1 MERLQKILARAGLAS
16 RREAE
21 RWIREGRVRVNG
33 VVVRQ
38 LGFKADPARDK
49 IKVDDKLIREAPA
62 RRYYLFHKPVGLIT
76 SLGDP
81 RGRPHL
87 GAYLERFGLKERLF
101 PVGRLDFNS
110 SGLLLLTND
119 GDLSARLTHAR
130 YGVRKVYRVKI
141 SGLPAQRELERLRR
155 GIELEDGR
163 TAPARV
169 RVLQALTKKAWV
181 EVEICEGRY
190 REVRRMFEA
199 LGYFVEQLV
208 RVRIGPVRL
217 GTLPPGGLRPL
228 SPKEIGALK
237 RAAGL

>member
-21 RWIREGRVRVNG
+21 RWIRDGRVRVNG
-33 VVVRQ
+33 VVVTQ

-49 IKVDDKLIREAPA
+49 IKVDDKLIREAPS
-62 RRYYLFHKPVGLIT
+62 RRYYLFHKPVGLVT

-81 RGRPHL
+81 QGRPHL
-87 GAYLERFGLKERLF
+87 GAYLERLGIRERLF

-119 GDLSARLTHAR
+119 GELSARLTHPR
-130 YGVRKVYRVKI
+130 YGVRKVYWVKI

-155 GIELEDGR
+155 GIELEGGR

-169 RVLQALTKKAWV
+169 RVLQVLTKKAWI
-181 EVEICEGRY
+181 EVDLCEGRY
-190 REVRRMFEA
+190 REVHRMFEA
-199 LGYFVEQLV
+199 LGYFVERLV
-208 RVRIGPVRL
+208 RMRL
-217 GTLPPGGLRPL
+217 GPIRLGALPPGELRPL
-228 SPKEIGALK
+228 APREVSALK

>member
-21 RWIREGRVRVNG
+21 RWILEGRVRVNG
-33 VVVRQ
+33 VVVRE
-38 LGFKADPARDK
+38 LGLKADPARDK
-49 IKVDDKLIREAPA
+49 IQVDHKPVRVAPE

-87 GAYLERFGLKERLF
+87 GEYLEQLGIRERVF

-110 SGLLLLTND
+110 SGLLLLTDD
-119 GDLSARLTHAR
+119 GELSARLTHPR
-130 YGVRKVYRVKI
+130 YRIPKVYHVKI
-141 SGLPAQRELERLRR
+141 SRQPTERELQRLGR

-169 RVLQALTKKAWV
+169 RLIEVLRRKAWV

-199 LGYFVEQLV
+199 LGYFVERLI
-208 RVRIGPVRL
+208 RVRL
-217 GTLPPGGLRPL
+217 GPLRLGSLPPGQLRPL
-228 SPKEIGALK
+228 SPKEVAALR
-237 RAAGL
+237 RAVSL

>member
-1 MERLQKILARAGLAS
+1 MERVQKILARAGLAS

-21 RWIREGRVRVNG
+21 RWILEGRVSVNG
-33 VVVRQ
+33 VVVRE
-38 LGFKADPARDK
+38 LGYRADPARDR
-49 IKVDDKLIREAPA
+49 IQVDHKLVRVAAE

-87 GAYLERFGLKERLF
+87 GAYLDRLGLKERLF

-110 SGLLLLTND
+110 SGLLLLTDD
-119 GDLSARLTHAR
+119 GELSARLTHPR
-130 YGVRKVYRVKI
+130 YGIPKGYHVKI
-141 SGLPAQRELERLRR
+141 SGRPTERELQRLRR
-155 GIELEDGR
+155 GIGLEDGR

-169 RVLQALTKKAWV
+169 RLLELLSRKAWV

-199 LGYFVEQLV
+199 LGYFVERLI
-208 RVRIGPVRL
+208 RVRL
-217 GTLPPGGLRPL
+217 GPLRLGSLPAGGLRPL
-228 SPKEIGALK
+228 SSKEIIALK
-237 RAAGL
+237 RAVGL